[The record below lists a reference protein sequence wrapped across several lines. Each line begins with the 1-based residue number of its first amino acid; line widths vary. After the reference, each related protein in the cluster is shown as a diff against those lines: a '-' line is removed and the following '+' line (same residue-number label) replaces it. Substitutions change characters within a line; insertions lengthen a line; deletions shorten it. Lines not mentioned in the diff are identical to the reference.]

1 MTPFRPIFNTMR
13 KITKMKNHA
22 LLVLLLLICS
32 ISNSQTLSDSS
43 RAKLHGFLD
52 SVQTADVYQYD
63 TKDNLDQSMDCA
75 KIIANPNGGFIAVY
89 HHYSSSQPQ
98 VFLATSSD
106 FLTWNIE
113 VVLASNASQPAIAES
128 VDGGYVV
135 AWEQEPSNHL
145 KVAYYS
151 DLANLFTSNAA
162 ATYDIDRTLSDCAE
176 GTPNIY
182 YASNAE
188 INIGF
193 HYFQNCTVDRQARGI
208 LSNFNSWNCETLSNF
223 DNSLLYWGVAGN
235 IGDRDAFVYDG
246 YDFGVIEGQ
255 YINGDFGSW
264 RSFIFDYQT
273 NNAEPLDIVTH
284 NGSTAFANPTVSMME
299 IDERLAIV
307 TTLFLPSEGAA
318 NGEAGEL
325 MYYRFL
331 EDESTL
337 EVRVIKEEANTL
349 KIFPNPANDLIRI
362 ATNTN
367 APTLKYIIIDVLGI
381 KQLEGIIEIG
391 SCEINTS
398 HLVSGTFFLQLEGHK
413 TEAFEVLRNE

>member
-1 MTPFRPIFNTMR
+1 MLCAC
-13 KITKMKNHA
+13 A
-22 LLVLLLLICS
+22 LC
-32 ISNSQTLSDSS
+32 
-43 RAKLHGFLD
+43 F
-52 SVQTADVYQYD
+52 VY
-63 TKDNLDQSMDCA
+63 TCK
-75 KIIANPNGGFIAVY
+75 
-89 HHYSSSQPQ
+89 
-98 VFLATSSD
+98 
-106 FLTWNIE
+106 
-113 VVLASNASQPAIAES
+113 
-128 VDGGYVV
+128 
-135 AWEQEPSNHL
+135 
-145 KVAYYS
+145 
-151 DLANLFTSNAA
+151 
-162 ATYDIDRTLSDCAE
+162 

-182 YASNAE
+182 YASDTE

-208 LSNFNSWNCETLSNF
+208 LSNFNSWNCETLGNF

-246 YDFGVIEGQ
+246 YNFGVIEGQ

-331 EDESTL
+331 EDQSTL
-337 EVRVIKEEANTL
+337 EVKVIQEKANTL
-349 KIFPNPANDLIRI
+349 KIFPNPANNLIRI
-362 ATNTN
+362 ATNAN
-367 APTLKYIIIDVLGI
+367 APTLKYTIIDVLGNTQRVGLL
-381 KQLEGIIEIG
+381 KTQ
-391 SCEINTS
+391 SNEINIEQ
-398 HLVSGTFFLQLEGHK
+398 LPSGTFFLQLEGHK
-413 TEAFEVLRNE
+413 TEAFEVFRNE